1 MGRKAPRRLFGR
13 LQTVQR
19 RRNISV
25 PQKALSNLK
34 RRYVGI
40 LCDYY
45 TYDGEYDGVYS
56 YGDKIVVNG
65 DITVG
70 YEYVGEYDT
79 NICYELTDIYNNSI
93 TTEMIEV
100 EMN

>member
-1 MGRKAPRRLFGR
+1 MWVSLNQGKKYEF
-13 LQTVQR
+13 
-19 RRNISV
+19 
-25 PQKALSNLK
+25 
-34 RRYVGI
+34 

-93 TTEMIEV
+93 TTEMIEL